1 MNQIH
6 TKLLHAHLIS
16 SGVSYDFFSKVNPK
30 LEVLGPKVGRYWQV
44 HKEIDQK
51 HLAMGLDLIPQC
63 APDSPIG
70 KTYARIAWEMATL
83 YAQMLD
89 SWGGISKHHNVEPS
103 ILLDESIQGS
113 SISRELA
120 VR

>member
-1 MNQIH
+1 M
-6 TKLLHAHLIS
+6 
-16 SGVSYDFFSKVNPK
+16 NPK
-30 LEVLGPKVGRYWQV
+30 LEALGLKVGRYWQV

-63 APDSPIG
+63 APDSPLG
-70 KTYARIAWEMATL
+70 KSYARIAWEMATL
-83 YAQMLD
+83 YGQMLD
-89 SWGGISKHHNVEPS
+89 SWSGISKHQNIEPS
-103 ILLDESIQGS
+103 ILPDECIQGS